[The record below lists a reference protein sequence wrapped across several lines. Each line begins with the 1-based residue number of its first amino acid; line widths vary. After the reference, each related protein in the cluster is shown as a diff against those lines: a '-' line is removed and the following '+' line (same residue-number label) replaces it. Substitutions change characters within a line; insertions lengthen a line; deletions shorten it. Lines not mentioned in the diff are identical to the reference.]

1 MLFWAMGGK
10 VFSQSSEVRIVY
22 DYLWVYP
29 NELGTFTEYPSTLV
43 SKLNEQKKYG
53 CSTWRRPTEEELQ
66 ILRANNLASN
76 SSYFRDGD
84 SWKSDYSKRVL
95 LVTTKEEEM
104 KQRKYDQA
112 QAAKEAAKAAAV
124 RRIEVAKEN
133 SKKFVDLGLPSGNKW
148 QFDGGRMRY
157 DDCIEYCKKNYATTP
172 YLKEWDEIFK
182 FCKIE
187 YIERDTDPSD
197 PYSRNGFILKGPN
210 GTEVYIHWG
219 NYLLNYSLST
229 KNGVEYYDT
238 YVFSNTTGSFRKYIS
253 SESRSSAI
261 KFTGVFIRR

>member
-112 QAAKEAAKAAAV
+112 QAAKEAAV

-133 SKKFVDLGLPSGNKW
+133 RKKFVDLGLPSGIKW
-148 QFDGGRMRY
+148 QFDAGNKSL
-157 DDCIEYCKKNYATTP
+157 DDAKSAVTGWEKWVPRKENWDELSKYCT
-172 YLKEWDEIFK
+172 LKE
-182 FCKIE
+182 C
-187 YIERDTDPSD
+187 SD
-197 PYSRNGFILKGPN
+197 KKGLILTGPN
-210 GTEVYIHWG
+210 GTEVYMWPNDVFIANH
-219 NYLLNYSLST
+219 YYTT
-229 KNGVEYYDT
+229 KKYENGQIYQSHYYYYPSIDGQFHT
-238 YVFSNTTGSFRKYIS
+238 KLYIS
-253 SESRSSAI
+253 CNSARCVYV
-261 KFTGVFIRR
+261 KK

>member
-133 SKKFVDLGLPSGNKW
+133 RKEYVDFGLPSGTKW
-148 QFDGGRMRY
+148 QFDGGRMTFNDANANSSQKGRY
-157 DDCIEYCKKNYATTP
+157 VPPRSVWEELIAY
-172 YLKEWDEIFK
+172 
-182 FCKIE
+182 CKIE
-187 YIERDTDPSD
+187 KQQ
-197 PYSRNGFILKGPN
+197 YSNDWILIGPN
-210 GTEVYIHWG
+210 GTEVYIYHTDRCMS
-219 NYLLNYSLST
+219 NDFIKT
-229 KNGVEYYDT
+229 KYENGKNRDMYRCYTTLYGYFSKDFMYGDVVMTAVFVT
-238 YVFSNTTGSFRKYIS
+238 YKQ
-253 SESRSSAI
+253 
-261 KFTGVFIRR
+261 

>member
-10 VFSQSSEVRIVY
+10 VFSQSPEVRIVY

-112 QAAKEAAKAAAV
+112 QAAKEAAKAAEV

-148 QFDGGRMRY
+148 QFDAGQMSFNDAFIKYKG
-157 DDCIEYCKKNYATTP
+157 IAIPLQTHWN
-172 YLKEWDEIFK
+172 EIFK

-187 YIERDTDPSD
+187 KD
-197 PYSRNGFILKGPN
+197 PYYKNGFVLRGPN
-210 GTEVYIHWG
+210 GTEVYL
-219 NYLLNYSLST
+219 YADKKYMLNLFNQKVYENG
-229 KNGVEYYDT
+229 KNVDYYYYYYEIRYDGEFFKKT
-238 YVFSNTTGSFRKYIS
+238 VSETGICTAVLMK
-253 SESRSSAI
+253 
-261 KFTGVFIRR
+261 